1 MTISI
6 SGGLILRLPSS
17 ILILMTAREFRALE
31 PHMRSPSG
39 RPQPGEYAAYA
50 HPDIAAIPEDDAVAA
65 LQSSRDRVVALF
77 SPLTEARVAGVRYA
91 PGKWTI
97 KDLLGHLIDDE
108 RIYAYRAL
116 CLARAD
122 DRVLAGFDQERYA
135 DAAGSEARSL
145 AALLEEYRTVRAAS
159 ITLFAG
165 LGPEAWTRRATL
177 EGHDVTVR
185 GLAFHMV
192 GHEGHHLRVLRDRY
206 LPLVP
211 PA

>member
-1 MTISI
+1 MP
-6 SGGLILRLPSS
+6 GAP
-17 ILILMTAREFRALE
+17 
-31 PHMRSPSG
+31 RSRSG

-50 HPDIAAIPEDDAVAA
+50 HADITAIPEDDATAA
-65 LQSSRDRVVALF
+65 LHASRDRVLAVFA
-77 SPLTEARVAGVRYA
+77 SLTEARVAGVRYA

-116 CLARAD
+116 RLARGD

-135 DAAGSEARSL
+135 GAAGSEAR
-145 AALLEEYRTVRAAS
+145 ALPDLLKEYRTVRAAS
-159 ITLFAG
+159 LTLFAG
-165 LGPEAWTRRATL
+165 LGPEAWPRRGVL

-185 GLAFHMV
+185 GLAFHIV
-192 GHEGHHLRVLRDRY
+192 GHEAHHLRILAERY

>member
-1 MTISI
+1 MTD
-6 SGGLILRLPSS
+6 RD
-17 ILILMTAREFRALE
+17 FRALA
-31 PHMRSPSG
+31 PQPRSPSG

-65 LQSSRDRVVALF
+65 LRSSCDRVLAVFA
-77 SPLTEARVAGVRYA
+77 PLSDARVAGVRHA

-108 RIYAYRAL
+108 RIYTYRAL

-122 DRVLAGFDQERYA
+122 DRPLAGFDQDRFA
-135 DAAGSEARSL
+135 GAAGSEGRSL
-145 AALLEEYRTVRAAS
+145 ADLLEEYRSVRAAS
-159 ITLFAG
+159 IMFFAG
-165 LGPEAWTRRATL
+165 LGPEAWIRRGTL

-185 GLAFHMV
+185 GLAFHIV
-192 GHEGHHLRVLRDRY
+192 GHEGHHLRVLRERY
-206 LPLVP
+206 LPLVS

>member
-1 MTISI
+1 MTTGKSDAPATP
-6 SGGLILRLPSS
+6 R
-17 ILILMTAREFRALE
+17 T
-31 PHMRSPSG
+31 HSG

-50 HPDIAAIPEDDAVAA
+50 DADIAAIPEDDAVAA
-65 LQSSRDRVVALF
+65 LRSSRDRVVALF
-77 SPLTEARVAGVRYA
+77 APLTDARVAGVRYA

-97 KDLLGHLIDDE
+97 KDLLGHLCDDE

-116 CLARAD
+116 RLARTD
-122 DRVLAGFDQERYA
+122 DRVLAGFDQVRYA
-135 DAAGSEARSL
+135 EAAGSEARSL
-145 AALLEEYRTVRAAS
+145 TDLVEEYRSVRAAS

-165 LGPEAWTRRATL
+165 LGSEAWTRRGTL

-185 GLAFHMV
+185 GLAFHIV

-206 LPLVP
+206 LPLVV

>member
-1 MTISI
+1 MTTGESDA
-6 SGGLILRLPSS
+6 SATPR
-17 ILILMTAREFRALE
+17 T
-31 PHMRSPSG
+31 HSG

-50 HPDIAAIPEDDAVAA
+50 HADIAAIPEDDAVAA
-65 LQSSRDRVVALF
+65 LRSSRDRVVALF
-77 SPLTEARVAGVRYA
+77 APLTDARVAGVRYA

-97 KDLLGHLIDDE
+97 KDLLGHLCDDE

-116 CLARAD
+116 RLARTD
-122 DRVLAGFDQERYA
+122 DRVLAGFDQVRYA
-135 DAAGSEARSL
+135 EAAGSETRSL
-145 AALLEEYRTVRAAS
+145 TDLVGEYHSVRAAS

-165 LGPEAWTRRATL
+165 LGSEAWTRRGTL

-185 GLAFHMV
+185 GLAFHIV

-206 LPLVP
+206 LPLVA